1 MGNPETTLQDNK
13 TTNRDMA
20 VWADNIKFVRE
31 IIESKFNKI
40 DNSVA
45 EINEGAELL
54 ENDPSSSH
62 GKEHFTFALRNLELV
77 QPSEI
82 EMLLET
88 ILGDLHENERKALET
103 IVNEKLTKR
112 TETLEKSKELKNK
125 MKL

>member
-1 MGNPETTLQDNK
+1 MGIRKQVGEEETRQE
-13 TTNRDMA
+13 RDMA

-40 DNSVA
+40 DHSVA
-45 EINEGAELL
+45 EINEGL
-54 ENDPSSSH
+54 EMLETDPSSNH

-88 ILGDLHENERKALET
+88 IMGDLHENERKALET
-103 IVNEKLTKR
+103 IVTEKLSKR
-112 TETLEKSKELKNK
+112 TETLEKSKEMKNK